1 MTGRV
6 LVIGLDGVGFDHIE
20 PWAAEGKIPV
30 LARLLRCGAR
40 GPLLSAIPPVTGPA
54 WATFLTGVNPGRHGV
69 LEWTRRVEGSYGT
82 AVVTGRDIGRPTL
95 LDLVNAAGKR
105 VISIGLPLTHPPRPV
120 NGVVV
125 PGLPAP
131 DGERFLTHPPEAR
144 AVLRR
149 VAPGYRP
156 FPECAHRPTRRGK
169 TAELIAS
176 ARARAAAATHF
187 LNERD
192 WDLGIVHFQETDKV
206 QHDLLGRTA
215 GAFDPL
221 LAVFQEVDRLLAG
234 LLEIAR
240 KREATVILVSDH
252 GMGPQEG
259 TFSVNTWLLQEGY
272 LALKGGAAPRAKQAA
287 FRLGLTQRRFRRL
300 GLLLYPLAF
309 RLHLSRSFM
318 DVGTGGPIARLISS
332 LFLSFD
338 DVDWSR
344 TRAYS
349 RSDVGHV
356 FLNRVGR
363 EPAGIVSNEEAPRLT
378 AEIMERLQRVVHPRS
393 REPLLGE
400 VFRREEVYA
409 GDRLHD
415 APEILF
421 LPRDLRIL
429 GAGASGFYSN
439 RVFDRPQWRASHR
452 MEGILIGSG
461 VPFRPQARIEG
472 ASLLDLVPN
481 VLYLLDVPIPADAE
495 GRVWEDAY
503 RAETLALRPPR
514 FEKAAEPVVRCDAD
528 EDEEAELRRRLG
540 NLGYLS

>member
-6 LVIGLDGVGFDHIE
+6 LVIGLDGVGFDRIE
-20 PWAAEGKIPV
+20 PWAAAGKLPV
-30 LARLLRCGAR
+30 LARLLRRGAR
-40 GPLLSAIPPVTGPA
+40 GPLLSTIPPVTGPA
-54 WATFLTGVNPGRHGV
+54 WASFLTGVNPGRHGV
-69 LEWTRRVEGSYGT
+69 LEWTRRVEGSYET
-82 AVVTGRDIGRPTL
+82 AVVTGRDVARPTL
-95 LDLVNAAGKR
+95 LDLASRAGRR
-105 VISIGLPLTHPPRPV
+105 VVSIGLPLTHPPRPV

-131 DGERFLTHPPEAR
+131 EGDRFLTHPPEAGR
-144 AVLRR
+144 ALRH
-149 VAPGYRP
+149 VGPDYRA
-156 FPECAHRPTRRGK
+156 FPECAHRLTRRGK
-169 TAELIAS
+169 VEELVAS
-176 ARARAAAATHF
+176 AQARAAAATHF
-187 LNERD
+187 LNEQD

-215 GAFDPL
+215 GGFDPL

-240 KREATVILVSDH
+240 EREATVILLSDH

-259 TFSVNTWLLQEGY
+259 TFSVNTWLWQEGY
-272 LALKGGAAPRAKQAA
+272 LALKGGAAARAKRAA

-363 EPAGIVSNEEAPRLT
+363 EPAGIVSNEEAPGLV
-378 AEIMERLQRVVHPRS
+378 AEIMERLQRVVNPRT

-409 GDRLHD
+409 GDHLPD
-415 APEILF
+415 APEVLF
-421 LPRDLRIL
+421 LPRDLRVL

-439 RVFDRPQWRASHR
+439 RIFDRPQWRASHR
-452 MEGILIGSG
+452 MEGILIASG
-461 VPFRPQARIEG
+461 APFRPQARIEG

-481 VLYLLDVPIPADAE
+481 VLYLLDVPIPAGVE
-495 GRVWEDAY
+495 GKVWEDAY
-503 RAETLALRPPR
+503 LAETLAVRPPR
-514 FEKAAEPVVRCDAD
+514 VEGAAGPATHGDAD
-528 EDEEAELRRRLG
+528 EDEEAELRRRLS

>member
-6 LVIGLDGVGFDHIE
+6 LVIGLDGVGFDRIE
-20 PWAAEGKIPV
+20 PWAAAGKLPV
-30 LARLLRCGAR
+30 LARLLRRGAR
-40 GPLLSAIPPVTGPA
+40 GPLLSTIPPVTGPA

-95 LDLVNAAGKR
+95 LDLVSAAGKR

-120 NGVVV
+120 NGVIV
-125 PGLPAP
+125 PGIPAP
-131 DGERFLTHPPEAR
+131 EGERFETHPAEAR
-144 AVLRR
+144 QTLRR
-149 VAPGYRP
+149 VAPEYRP
-156 FPECAHRPTRRGK
+156 SPESAHRWTRGGQVG
-169 TAELIAS
+169 ELLAS
-176 ARARAAAATHF
+176 AQARAAAATHF
-187 LNERD
+187 LSEED

-206 QHDLLGRTA
+206 QHDHWGQASR
-215 GAFDPL
+215 GSDPIL
-221 LAVFQEVDRLLAG
+221 SVFEEVDRLLAG

-240 KREATVILVSDH
+240 EREATVVLVSDH
-252 GMGPQEG
+252 GMGSQEG
-259 TFSVNTWLLQEGY
+259 TFSVNTWLWQEGY
-272 LALKGGAAPRAKQAA
+272 LALKGGAAGRVKRAA

-300 GLLLYPLAF
+300 GLLLYPLAY
-309 RLHLSRSFM
+309 RLHLSRTFM

-363 EPAGIVSNEEAPRLT
+363 EPAGIVSDGEAPRLV
-378 AEIMERLQRVVHPRS
+378 AEIMERLQGVVNPRTG
-393 REPLLGE
+393 EPLLGE

-409 GDRLHD
+409 GDHLSD
-415 APEILF
+415 APEVLF
-421 LPRDLRIL
+421 LPRDLRVL

-439 RVFDRPQWRASHR
+439 HLFDRPQWRASHR
-452 MEGILIGSG
+452 MEGILIASG
-461 VPFRPQARIEG
+461 APFRPQVRIEG

-481 VLYLLDVPIPADAE
+481 VLYLLDLPIPADVE

-503 RAETLALRPPR
+503 PPCALAVRPPR
-514 FEKAAEPVVRCDAD
+514 FETAAGPVVRCDAG
-528 EDEEAELRRRLG
+528 EDEEAELRRRLSS
-540 NLGYLS
+540 LGYLS